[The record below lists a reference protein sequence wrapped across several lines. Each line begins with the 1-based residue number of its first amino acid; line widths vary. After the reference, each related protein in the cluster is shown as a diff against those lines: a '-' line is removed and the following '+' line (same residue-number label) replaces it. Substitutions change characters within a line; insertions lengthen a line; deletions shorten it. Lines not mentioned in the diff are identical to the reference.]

1 MAEPGG
7 QRGGDTPED
16 TRAAADAPPSDGAG
30 HRDGGGSRGSP
41 SAEAGE
47 EDARSPGA
55 EGWQARDAASGSDTS
70 SLEELPSPGTET
82 SGSRTEEGSS
92 EGLEPLPHE
101 AEPQASAEAS
111 LTSDTELWQ
120 EPAHRPQ
127 LSSDGPPAS
136 PGTDT
141 APQEPEE
148 RPLPMFLDQLQRL
161 SAVEDAGEQRAESEG
176 SEESEGESQLVVL
189 APSHPLMLRFQAAL
203 KRHLTRQM
211 EALQLEL
218 RELNVAAKQSKAQ
231 RQELGVRLYGAQ
243 QGLAGLQAR
252 LERSHEQHA
261 RAATERRL
269 REDELQA
276 ERQRYDR
283 ARQEAEQERRKLAGL
298 QAELEKLLLHVFYT
312 RNVEEDVC
320 DDIRVMR
327 QVVKKAEGERLRAE
341 KEKQLQDLHVDRL
354 TRQVND
360 LEEQIALLDAQR
372 CAQAEDTRTLRKAVS
387 EACLE
392 IDAILLEKQHVLKQ
406 WGHSLLSMRGRDEA
420 HHLAQEALRELQHQ
434 VRALDGELEGFKKSI
449 VREEVKNEKLASI
462 LSRAETEA
470 GVLRKLTA
478 QCLGKHEALQ
488 SDFSTYRLTMQDME
502 EALRRAQAE
511 HAATVEK
518 RQEVQR
524 DIQALLDLRKQMEMD
539 MVDTLR
545 EQVTSNKMTK
555 AFHQLILK
563 LGKQKTS
570 LVTHFSKIEGDIAQT
585 TVDITD
591 TSCRQDAHQRTLAEL
606 DKEVRRVNDF
616 ILNSRNEISR
626 RTTLI
631 ERKQSTINLF
641 NKQLE
646 RMVSELGGEE
656 VGPLE
661 REMKRLTKLIEE
673 HSASLTEAQV
683 NWLRLQQDMV
693 AATHER
699 EDHLASV
706 TTSRKELRILEQK
719 KLRIESKIKAEK
731 LEQKQI
737 ERHMRGLDN
746 DLTKLNMLIG
756 QNRSNTEQ
764 LQQDAMVTH
773 KEFLCVLKEAE
784 RETMELQDKLNQLSE
799 EKTILMN
806 NLVEAEHQI
815 MLWEKKIQLAKEMR
829 NSVDSETGQAEIQTM
844 KTEIHRMKVR
854 YGQLLKQQE
863 KLIRSMEQAVTRRD
877 SMTTSAQ
884 GRSKVD
890 TKLLTRTEFQQK
902 LSELRRKIRD
912 THKASE
918 ESSQTILDL
927 EETQKGLSS
936 TLLEKQVQLSGLQ
949 ARVDELESG
958 LEGLRALKRQNL
970 LQLVALQT
978 RQKHL
983 QAVRD
988 GRYVLLARS
997 EAGLRA
1003 ERQRL
1008 HARAG
1013 LISTILVHAT
1023 DEYPQF
1029 QEALLK
1035 VVRAIAHK
1043 GDLPWPS

>member
-1 MAEPGG
+1 MAGALPTWRAGSWWRVADGEGP
-7 QRGGDTPED
+7 QEARQASSCRDTPED

-30 HRDGGGSRGSP
+30 HRDGGRSRGSP

-82 SGSRTEEGSS
+82 SGNRTEEGSS

-111 LTSDTELWQ
+111 LTSDT
-120 EPAHRPQ
+120 
-127 LSSDGPPAS
+127 
-136 PGTDT
+136 
-141 APQEPEE
+141 E

-283 ARQEAEQERRKLAGL
+283 ARQEAEQERRKREPPAPQPRSAHHPVLSPQTDPLTRGPRPLPTQGL
-298 QAELEKLLLHVFYT
+298 RSVPGLSEPAPPC
-312 RNVEEDVC
+312 NS
-320 DDIRVMR
+320 
-327 QVVKKAEGERLRAE
+327 
-341 KEKQLQDLHVDRL
+341 QDLHVDRL